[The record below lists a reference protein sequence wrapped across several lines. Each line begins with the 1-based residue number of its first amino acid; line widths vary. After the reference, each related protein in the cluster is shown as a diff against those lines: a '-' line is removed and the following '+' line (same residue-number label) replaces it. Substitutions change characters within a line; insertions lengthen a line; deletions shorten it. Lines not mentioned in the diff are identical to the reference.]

1 MTGVRVSAVFKPEQ
15 EIGVEDST
23 KNWLRFPSKVSFK
36 HQATNNM
43 REYYSI
49 GSGFI
54 DNATAGMF
62 TGTWEV
68 GFVLDY
74 RYLNILGAVFEG
86 YEYDSSTGTHTFYKV
101 SGKRVPSMSIRVK
114 KLNRFVDGSKDQT
127 IILKGCVAKSISIN
141 QSSGN
146 APLECR
152 LSGQYVDELSD
163 YSNLDSTDYPE
174 YYDGTEEP
182 IPVEWACMVIGATP
196 VANTESVSF
205 SVENN
210 LQLISGCGS
219 RFYTNYDEGP
229 TSISLSTSCYSKDPE
244 VYYQKMYS
252 GGFDSTLTAPRVK
265 NLKPIPEMSIRSSY
279 DENDDGQTEYSFN
292 LVCSRVW
299 VNSSGQYNFDSNS
312 KILDSPQFK
321 VSNFKLK
328 IKSDTGRIT
337 VWE

>member
-1 MTGVRVSAVFKPEQ
+1 MTGTRVSAVFKPEQ
-15 EIGVEDST
+15 TLGTEDSSRD
-23 KNWLRFPSKVSFK
+23 WLRFPSKLTFK
-36 HQATNNM
+36 YQANNNL

-49 GSGFI
+49 GSKFM

-62 TGTWEV
+62 AGTWEA

-74 RYLNILGAVFEG
+74 RYLNILGLAFEG
-86 YEYDSSTGTHTFYKV
+86 YSYENGVHSFYKAN
-101 SGKRVPSMSIRVK
+101 GLRVPSMSVRIK
-114 KLNRFVDGSKDQT
+114 KLNRIVDGSKDQT
-127 IILKGCVAKSISIN
+127 TVLKGCVLKSISIN

-152 LSGQYVDELSD
+152 MSGQYVDELSD
-163 YSNLDSTDYPE
+163 YSNLSETDYPE
-174 YYDGTEEP
+174 YYDDSEDCLP
-182 IPVEWACMVIGATP
+182 IEWACMVIGDKA

-219 RFYTNYDEGP
+219 RFYTNYDEGQ
-229 TSISLSTSCYSKDPE
+229 TTISLSTSCYSKDPE
-244 VYYQKMYS
+244 TYYQKMYS
-252 GGFDSTLTAPRVK
+252 GGFDSTLNAPRVK

-279 DENDDGQTEYSFN
+279 DENDDGQADYSLS
-292 LVCSRVW
+292 LVCNKVW
-299 VNSSGQYNFDSNS
+299 VNSAGQYNFDANS
-312 KILDSPQFK
+312 KILDNPQFK
-321 VSNFKLK
+321 VKNFKLN